1 MGLRIPTG
9 VMEAVRQHLEGGYP
23 NEACGALVG
32 RPTDHSLQDVAGFR
46 PLPNIIRDRPHD
58 RYEIHPLDQLR
69 VMREIEPQGLEI
81 IGFVHS
87 HPDHPARP
95 SRFDTDRALEIHDS
109 FNRYV
114 VARVDGGQLVEA
126 RAFRLNEQAGE
137 FEEEPLTLG

>member
-1 MGLRIPTG
+1 MSTR
-9 VMEAVRQHLEGGYP
+9 VMESIRQHLEGGYP

-32 RPTDHSLQDVAGFR
+32 RPGPDQTPQAVVAFK
-46 PLPNIIRDRPHD
+46 PLPNTVRDRPHD
-58 RYEIHPLDQLR
+58 RYEIDPLDQLR

-81 IGFVHS
+81 IGYVHS

-114 VARVDGGQLVEA
+114 VARVDSGQLVEA
-126 RAFRLNEQAGE
+126 RAFRLNETAGQ
-137 FEEEPLTLG
+137 FEEEPLTLV